1 MCSNFRTGNVS
12 SLIGYTS
19 PTLHKG
25 VRWFVD
31 FFALDPASNNM
42 RRKRYYI
49 GNNLTIAEKK
59 RRASEIIQVL
69 TVQLSQGWNPWVTA
83 DDARGF
89 VTFDECLKRYLE
101 YVERMDRKKTRD
113 SYRSRTN
120 ILKEYLKTMPTPILS
135 TYNKMVAKS
144 IEPLL
149 PTLSDEQREIIENTG
164 YVNLTENSENI
175 INCALLL
182 ALEYIH
188 EATNYA
194 ESCGGGG
201 STSSSWGRDKD
212 DDDERWWM
220 RCITQ
225 SVTMICNSSRKPKR
239 KR

>member
-1 MCSNFRTGNVS
+1 MSEMTMEDKIFIKQCLDEYNYHAYNNIIPYSIIRRIS
-12 SLIGYTS
+12 SAAM
-19 PTLHKG
+19 KG
-25 VRWFVD
+25 DELKELSVIIRSSFMNSSSD
-31 FFALDPASNNM
+31 LYKLFNAYKNKFKPNASI
-42 RRKRYYI
+42 KE
-49 GNNLTIAEKK
+49 IAE
-59 RRASEIIQVL
+59 EI
-69 TVQLSQGWNPWVTA
+69 S
-83 DDARGF
+83 
-89 VTFDECLKRYLE
+89 
-101 YVERMDRKKTRD
+101 
-113 SYRSRTN
+113 
-120 ILKEYLKTMPTPILS
+120 KEYLKTMPTPILS